1 MVTGSSVVSLGVSA
15 GLGVASALSFAVS
28 VGGGALP
35 VELDEEQ
42 ADNAVEK
49 RRKKAASII

>member
-1 MVTGSSVVSLGVSA
+1 M
-15 GLGVASALSFAVS
+15 ALLRRCLFAVS
-28 VGGGALP
+28 EGGGALP